1 MIEARDLFVED
12 DARPP
17 FFSMEDVDI
26 YSGKAFSSIYYLL
39 LESLASSEAGEVKGH
54 ARHAVN
60 QVSMH
65 VPTCKGQLI
74 SKGHFVVFISSKK
87 PTIFYKDFCPS
98 L

>member
-39 LESLASSEAGEVKGH
+39 LESLATSEAGEVKGH

-60 QVSMH
+60 QVS
-65 VPTCKGQLI
+65 TDISLNSCKVGRGFRYNIIVARESPWCRGRALA
-74 SKGHFVVFISSKK
+74 
-87 PTIFYKDFCPS
+87 